1 MKRATLQIIVH
12 SICCAKIKGVDK
24 DGPFN
29 GLGTGDGDGSSGQ
42 RGAGS
47 SDVTLSENS
56 ESD

>member
-1 MKRATLQIIVH
+1 MKRATLHIIIN

-29 GLGTGDGDGSSGQ
+29 GLGTSDGDGGSGQ
-42 RGAGS
+42 RGLGG
-47 SDVTLSENS
+47 SDVTVSEVS